1 MDRLFDL
8 VTIGMFLLPFFLF
21 LALMVAAIRWLWF
34 HAKN

>member
-8 VTIGMFLLPFFLF
+8 VTVGMFLLQLFLF

-34 HAKN
+34 HSKD